1 MGKPGRRVILVL
13 DDVRRENGSNFI
25 LALLSLGVSMPLY
38 IQLWSWEESM
48 EEKSLKSGKE
58 KILLQLGSIC
68 SQGQPYR
75 NGGSFA
81 KV

>member
-48 EEKSLKSGKE
+48 EEKSLKS
-58 KILLQLGSIC
+58 
-68 SQGQPYR
+68 
-75 NGGSFA
+75 
-81 KV
+81 